1 MRVNS
6 QQQNSEKGYAVS
18 KELTHFT
25 SFCNV
30 QFSKNQNMME
40 IFDKK
45 SLLNISNLT
54 LMTQKAL
61 ADVAVPQSSH

>member
-1 MRVNS
+1 
-6 QQQNSEKGYAVS
+6 
-18 KELTHFT
+18 
-25 SFCNV
+25 
-30 QFSKNQNMME
+30 MME

-61 ADVAVPQSSH
+61 VDLAVPQSSH